1 MLRRRATSIPLFA
14 AICLWLAACGDS
26 GTTSTSTSGSG
37 GAAGSGGGATTT
49 STGGAGG
56 GSGGGATAV
65 DPLEGIGQVELVQG
79 GFDFVEGPVWLAT
92 PGVLRFSDIP
102 QNVVFELDPTSG
114 DIAKWRIDS
123 AGTNGN
129 ALAPN
134 GDLVMCEQ
142 GGRRV
147 ARSVADVATPV
158 LVTEQYMGAKLNSPN
173 DAIVRSDGTIYFTD
187 PTYGLSGP
195 SDIGFQG
202 VYRVTLTGDVE
213 LVDDAHSQPNGIAL
227 SPDESKLYVSDSDLG
242 GLFVY
247 EVTTDGKTGPAT
259 ELVDAAPGDGMAID
273 DAGNIYLSTA
283 DGVTVYAPDGS
294 LWGTIAVPEQPAN
307 CAFGGAD
314 RKTLY
319 ITARTG
325 LYAVTMSVAG
335 KP

>member
-1 MLRRRATSIPLFA
+1 M
-14 AICLWLAACGDS
+14 CLSLAACGDS

-37 GAAGSGGGATTT
+37 GATGSGGGTT
-49 STGGAGG
+49 STGAAGGG
-56 GSGGGATAV
+56 GSGGGTTAV
-65 DPLEGIGQVELVQG
+65 DPLEGIGQVELIQG

-102 QNVVFELDPTSG
+102 QNVVLELDPSTG
-114 DIAKWRIDS
+114 DISKWRSDS

-158 LVTEQYMGAKLNSPN
+158 LVAGDYMGTKLNSPN
-173 DAIVRSDGTIYFTD
+173 DAIVRSDGTIFFTD
-187 PTYGLSGP
+187 PTYGLGGP

-202 VYRVTLTGDVE
+202 VYRVTLAGDVE

-247 EVTTDGKTGPAT
+247 EVATDGTTGPAT
-259 ELVDAAPGDGMAID
+259 ELVEAAPGDGMAID

-319 ITARTG
+319 ITARNG
-325 LYAVTMSVAG
+325 LYSVTMSVA
-335 KP
+335 